1 MRRVSRAIASQWIAV
16 SYGAAVTV
24 FLLFFL
30 ARKLGSEYL
39 AIYLYL
45 QTIAS
50 LYSILQDGGFQAL
63 VFREE
68 VASSRDVGLSLE
80 ALISGYYGHI
90 LLCSVFGIGIV
101 LFLPLEHRT
110 GFLLAIVFYGLKC
123 IINLISSVLKGKGLF
138 EKEAL
143 WRIKSSTLQV
153 FSVVLIVG
161 FTKPTPEKVFLSLII
176 GQLLLLLTRQART
189 VVAWPRLSFLPWR
202 VWKTSMA
209 FTVVIGAT
217 TIYFKSDII
226 LLRHLQPDLSLVGNY
241 GAAFQI
247 LEGVILL
254 ATPVVHVCFRH
265 LRLSWLDKPVFL
277 RRLGRIVIG
286 AFLSAVILGAGGI
299 LLAPQAIDLA
309 YGQEYLAAAKIV
321 PLLLAS
327 LIFLL
332 PNFILT
338 QAMIALN
345 LERHYAMA
353 ACLCAIFNV
362 GANFL
367 LIPRY
372 LATGA
377 ALSTIATEGL
387 LTLLLGYRLL
397 RWRSDAIREAIPCEA
412 EEKEQG

>member
-1 MRRVSRAIASQWIAV
+1 
-16 SYGAAVTV
+16 
-24 FLLFFL
+24 
-30 ARKLGSEYL
+30 
-39 AIYLYL
+39 
-45 QTIAS
+45 
-50 LYSILQDGGFQAL
+50 
-63 VFREE
+63 
-68 VASSRDVGLSLE
+68 
-80 ALISGYYGHI
+80 
-90 LLCSVFGIGIV
+90 
-101 LFLPLEHRT
+101 
-110 GFLLAIVFYGLKC
+110 
-123 IINLISSVLKGKGLF
+123 
-138 EKEAL
+138 
-143 WRIKSSTLQV
+143 
-153 FSVVLIVG
+153 
-161 FTKPTPEKVFLSLII
+161 
-176 GQLLLLLTRQART
+176 
-189 VVAWPRLSFLPWR
+189 
-202 VWKTSMA
+202 MA
-209 FTVVIGAT
+209 FTVIIGAT

-226 LLRHLQPDLSLVGNY
+226 LLKHLQPDLSLVGNY

-247 LEGVILL
+247 LEGVILF
-254 ATPVVHVCFRH
+254 ATPVVHLCFRH

-299 LLAPQAIDLA
+299 LLAPQAIALA
-309 YGQEYLAAAKIV
+309 YGQEYLAAGKIV
-321 PLLLAS
+321 PLLLTS

-377 ALSTIATEGL
+377 ALSTVATEGL
-387 LTLLLGYRLL
+387 LTLLIGYRLL

-412 EEKEQG
+412 EKKEQG